1 MAGYSFI
8 GHPAFSFFNSINSPM
23 RYIYSLMLMY
33 IGIHPVLSQKHDY
46 LWPLGLGPGWSDY
59 NFFLDFNG
67 VDSPSVVIRTDTMS
81 TGLYSASFCNE
92 KGEIILYSNGLWI
105 LNKNGEFVENSL
117 GLNPSLPDWQN
128 YNYRG
133 GQSGFF
139 LEKPNNSDVVYF
151 ISLDF
156 GLHPA
161 QEWPYM
167 FVGQNL
173 MVATIDLTANNGAG
187 KVIEKNK
194 ILLTGTLMSPAACR
208 HANGRD
214 WWILVSNA
222 DENLHYRILLT
233 PERFSAPATQ
243 SIGTK
248 PNPIPFDGGNSSNQI
263 VGNCFSPHGRYYA
276 DINDM
281 LGFSI
286 FEFDRCTGLLSS
298 ERRVAYPSPLPNYP
312 TWYRNGVGTGA
323 VFSPNDSLFYK
334 TTTFDP
340 SIQPWTN
347 AGRIPYLLQYDLS
360 LPILSEKVDTINT
373 SDWSFPFNLSD
384 ERFYG
389 AELGPDGRIYVVHEG
404 VSYCTVQ
411 YPNVRG
417 RDCKFVHD
425 KPFFGVVIGSAI
437 PYMPNYRLGPLDG
450 SLCDSLGLN
459 NIPVANFRM
468 DDTLSPFARYFY
480 DLSHHEPAEWNWSF
494 GDGQTSTEQSPLHQY
509 DSAGI
514 YEVCLT
520 VSNQYGSN
528 TLCKTL
534 YLGVSSTGNPV
545 EGSQLR
551 VFPNPATNVIH
562 IPFEGPYESLELFDA
577 LGRKMSSG
585 NVVASEGRL
594 TLPIGHLSPGLYY
607 LRLRER
613 GRIWSGRFVKE

>member
-1 MAGYSFI
+1 
-8 GHPAFSFFNSINSPM
+8 
-23 RYIYSLMLMY
+23 
-33 IGIHPVLSQKHDY
+33 
-46 LWPLGLGPGWSDY
+46 
-59 NFFLDFNG
+59 
-67 VDSPSVVIRTDTMS
+67 
-81 TGLYSASFCNE
+81 
-92 KGEIILYSNGLWI
+92 
-105 LNKNGEFVENSL
+105 
-117 GLNPSLPDWQN
+117 
-128 YNYRG
+128 
-133 GQSGFF
+133 
-139 LEKPNNSDVVYF
+139 
-151 ISLDF
+151 
-156 GLHPA
+156 
-161 QEWPYM
+161 M

-214 WWILVSNA
+214 WWILVSDA

-233 PERFSAPATQ
+233 PEGFSEPATQ

-286 FEFDRCTGLLSS
+286 FEFDRCTGLLST
-298 ERRVAYPSPLPNYP
+298 ERRVAYPSPLPTYP
-312 TWYRNGVGTGA
+312 TWHRNGVGTGA

-340 SIQPWTN
+340 SFQPWIN

-360 LPILSEKVDTINT
+360 APILSEKVDTINT

-389 AELGPDGRIYVVHEG
+389 AQLGPDGRIYVVHEG

-417 RDCKFVHD
+417 RDCKFVHN
-425 KPFFGVVIGSAI
+425 KPYFGVVIGSAI

-450 SLCDSLGLN
+450 SPCDTLGLN
-459 NIPVANFRM
+459 NIPVANFRV
-468 DDTLSPFARYFY
+468 DDTLGLLSRYFY
-480 DLSHHEPAEWNWSF
+480 DRSYHEPTTWLWDF
-494 GDGQTSTEQSPLHQY
+494 GDGTTSVEQSPLHQY

-514 YEVCLT
+514 YQVCLT

-528 TLCKTL
+528 TYCRTL
-534 YLGVSSTGNPV
+534 YLGVSKTDSPVEKELISVSPNPFSQRLVVSINAMLRNPV
-545 EGSQLR
+545 FLL
-551 VFPNPATNVIH
+551 
-562 IPFEGPYESLELFDA
+562 YDA
-577 LGRKMSSG
+577 LGSLVRRERIE
-585 NVVASEGRL
+585 NVVNEIQVDNLKNGIYFWKILNNGEYMKAGK
-594 TLPIGHLSPGLYY
+594 I
-607 LRLRER
+607 
-613 GRIWSGRFVKE
+613 IKID

>member
-1 MAGYSFI
+1 
-8 GHPAFSFFNSINSPM
+8 M
-23 RYIYSLMLMY
+23 RYIYSLMLLS

-139 LEKPNNSDVVYF
+139 LEKPTDPNIVFF

-156 GLHPA
+156 GPHPA

-214 WWILVSNA
+214 WWVLVSNA

-233 PERFSAPATQ
+233 PEGFSAPATQ

-248 PNPIPFDGGNSSNQI
+248 PNPIPFDGGNSGNQI

-276 DINDM
+276 DINDW

-286 FEFDRCTGLLSS
+286 FEFDRCTGLLSA
-298 ERRVAYPSPLPNYP
+298 ERRLEYPSPLPTYP
-312 TWYRNGVGTGA
+312 TWHRNVVGSGA

-347 AGRIPYLLQYDLS
+347 AGKIPYLLQYDLS
-360 LPILSEKVDTINT
+360 APILSEKVDTINT

-417 RDCKFVHD
+417 RDCKFVHN

-450 SLCDSLGLN
+450 SPCDTLGLN
-459 NIPVANFRM
+459 NIPVANFRV
-468 DDTLSPFARYFY
+468 DDTLGFLSRYFY
-480 DLSHHEPAEWNWSF
+480 DLSHHEPASWVWDF
-494 GDGQTSTEQSPLHQY
+494 GDGATSIEQSPFHQY

-514 YEVCLT
+514 YQVCLT
-520 VSNQYGSN
+520 VSNQYGSD
-528 TLCKTL
+528 TYCRTL
-534 YLGVSSTGNPV
+534 YLGVSNTETPIAYTQV
-545 EGSQLR
+545 EVS
-551 VFPNPATNVIH
+551 PNPFRN
-562 IPFEGPYESLELFDA
+562 SLNIA
-577 LGRKMSSG
+577 LSANLRSPVFRLYDQM
-585 NVVASEGRL
+585 GRL
-594 TLPIGHLSPGLYY
+594 VCQEALVFGNTEIVTGDLPQGIYFWDVRAVGVLPRTGKC
-607 LRLRER
+607 
-613 GRIWSGRFVKE
+613 VKITE